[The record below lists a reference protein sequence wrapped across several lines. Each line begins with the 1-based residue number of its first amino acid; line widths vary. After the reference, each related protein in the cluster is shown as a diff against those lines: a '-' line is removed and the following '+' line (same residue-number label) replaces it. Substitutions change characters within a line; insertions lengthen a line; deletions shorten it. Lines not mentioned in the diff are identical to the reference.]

1 MDLRKRL
8 ESLST
13 DLEMEG
19 TEEQKNSFLAPLEHV
34 PEEEENA
41 PDLKM
46 VGGIMKGEHH
56 KDKLSRPESEGSK

>member
-19 TEEQKNSFLAPLEHV
+19 TEEQKNSFLAPLENV
-34 PEEEENA
+34 PDDEENA
-41 PDLKM
+41 SDPKM
-46 VGGIMKGEHH
+46 VGAIMKGEHH
-56 KDKLSRPESEGSK
+56 KDKLSRPESEGGK

>member
-1 MDLRKRL
+1 MRKRL

-34 PEEEENA
+34 PDEEDNT

-46 VGGIMKGEHH
+46 VRGIVKGEHH
-56 KDKLSRPESEGSK
+56 KDKLSRPESEGGT